1 MPERASP
8 EQLVLASHV
17 DAAFR
22 CWKPSAAQRGVAMSW
37 SDIKQDWY
45 EAGWTQR
52 VLLLIALVFVVL
64 TVLQFAGPLW
74 RLLSGR
80 A

>member
-1 MPERASP
+1 
-8 EQLVLASHV
+8 
-17 DAAFR
+17 
-22 CWKPSAAQRGVAMSW
+22 MSW

-52 VLLLIALVFVVL
+52 VLVLIALVFVVL

-74 RLLSGR
+74 RLLSG
-80 A
+80 AA